1 MKQIFQVTG
10 MHCAG
15 CASRVEKKVL
25 EIGGVLSAQV
35 NLLENRLMVEWDE
48 RKTDVAAIRQAVE
61 GCGFGFA
68 EEMPAEARDETPP
81 SRELSAWRGLFRT
94 ILSLVLLFPLLYLS
108 MGGMLG
114 LPLPEFFQ
122 NRWGNGIS
130 QVILT
135 SALLALY
142 LPTLRRGWQTL
153 LGGHPDMDSLLAVG
167 CSAAFVYSLGE
178 LCFGTA
184 ESGSHFYF
192 ESAAMILVIV
202 SLGRFLES
210 RAKTRTTSAIRQLL
224 RLTPPQAAVLRENRE
239 ISIPAAKIQ
248 VGDTVIV
255 RPGERIPVDGTLLSG
270 ETTVDESAL
279 TGESLPVDKAA
290 GDTVSAGTLNGT
302 GYFQFRAERVGEET
316 TLAQII
322 QLMETAVATKA
333 PMARLADRVCGIF
346 VPTVLAL
353 AAITFVGWWWFG
365 GSLGLAVSMSISV
378 LVISCPCAL
387 GLATP
392 TAIMVGTGLAARHG
406 ILFKSAAALEN
417 LQRMETIALDKTGT
431 VTEGQP
437 GVTDIF
443 HTEKISRERFFQ
455 ILSALE
461 SCSEHPLARAV
472 VAYTAVSQGIPPT
485 VAENFQAHTGRGV
498 EGMVEQEHYFL
509 GNPRF
514 LEEKGISFPKREIQT
529 YAEAGKTLLLLAS
542 EKEGFLG
549 LVAMADQLRPE
560 SEVAVAQMQAMGK
573 SVLLL
578 TGDNPITAQSIG
590 RKLGISRII
599 AEVSPAGKGE
609 EIRKLQKQGKR
620 VAMVG
625 DGINDAVALVQA
637 DVGMAIGS
645 GTDVAIESAD
655 VVLRHHRLTDVVL
668 SFQIST
674 FVVRNIRQ
682 NLFWAFFYNA
692 LGIPLAAGVFYPLW
706 GWHLSPMFAA
716 AAMSLSS
723 LCVVGN
729 ALRLRSFLPRKS
741 PP

>member
-1 MKQIFQVTG
+1 MKQTFQVTG

-15 CASRVEKKVL
+15 CASRVEKKVQAL
-25 EIGGVLSAQV
+25 RGATSAQV
-35 NLLENRLMVEWDE
+35 NLLENKLLVEWDE
-48 RKTDVAAIRQAVE
+48 TQTDAAAIRQAVE
-61 GCGFGFA
+61 ECGFGFA
-68 EEMPAEARDETPP
+68 EETFPEATEEVPP
-81 SRELSAWRGLFRT
+81 LQESSAWRGLFRT
-94 ILSLVLLFPLLYLS
+94 VFSLLLLFPLLYLS
-108 MGGMLG
+108 MGGMFG
-114 LPLPEFFQ
+114 LPLPEIFQ
-122 NRWGNGIS
+122 NRWSYGGT
-130 QVILT
+130 QALLT
-135 SALLALY
+135 AAILALY
-142 LPTLRRGWQTL
+142 APTLLRGWKTL
-153 LGGHPDMDSLLAVG
+153 GNGHPDMDSLLAVG
-167 CSAAFVYSLGE
+167 CTAAFAYSLGE
-178 LCFGTA
+178 LFLGKA
-184 ESGSHFYF
+184 ESGQHFYF

-224 RLTPPQAAVLRENRE
+224 QLTPPQASVLRENRE
-239 ISIPAAKIQ
+239 ISIPVAAIR
-248 VGDTVIV
+248 VGDTVVV

-279 TGESLPVDKAA
+279 TGESLPVDKHA
-290 GDTVSAGTLNGT
+290 GDSISAGTLNGT

-322 QLMETAVATKA
+322 QLMENAVATKA

-346 VPTVLAL
+346 VPTVLVL
-353 AAITFVGWWWFG
+353 AAITFVSWWWFG
-365 GSLGLAVSMSISV
+365 GSLGLAVSMGISV

-417 LQRMETIALDKTGT
+417 LHRMNTIVLDKTGT
-431 VTEGQP
+431 VTEGKP
-437 GVTDIF
+437 SVTDIF
-443 HTEKISRERFFQ
+443 CTEKISQKRFFQ

-472 VAYTAVSQGIPPT
+472 MDYVAAQGSVTSTADR
-485 VAENFQAHTGRGV
+485 FQAYTGRGV
-498 EGMVEQEHYFL
+498 EGRVENQRYFL

-514 LEEKGISFPKREIQT
+514 LEEKGISWPHREVQT

-542 EKEGFLG
+542 EEEGFLG
-549 LVAMADQLRPE
+549 LVAVADQLRPE
-560 SEVAVAQMQAMGK
+560 SDVATAQMQAMGK

-578 TGDNPITAQSIG
+578 TGDHTATARAIS
-590 RKLGISRII
+590 RKLGISQYI
-599 AEVSPAGKGE
+599 AEVSPAGKGA
-609 EIRKLQKQGKR
+609 EIQKLQQQGKR

-668 SFQIST
+668 AFQIST
-674 FVVRNIRQ
+674 LVVRNIRQ
-682 NLFWAFFYNA
+682 NLFWAFFYNL

-716 AAMSLSS
+716 GAMCLSS

-729 ALRLRSFLPRKS
+729 ALRLKGAYQN
-741 PP
+741 